1 MNYLSLMGKNYS
13 SMEEMKE
20 QKAQFEKA
28 KAIIDSLNANSHGNS
43 SYDLNYFADMTDAEF

>member
-20 QKAQFEKA
+20 HKAQFEKA